1 MKIYLA
7 SLEQKVSFLQEINL
21 DIYVLSSFFTMRE
34 KFIEFIPCFKDF
46 ILDSGAFSF
55 MNCSIRNIGWNEYLK
70 KYAKFINEN
79 HIKNFFEL
87 DIDSIV
93 GYSKVKE
100 YRKELE
106 NLTGER
112 CIPVWHRSRGIDEF
126 FSLCDEYDYIALGGI
141 AIGHI
146 KPSEHKYFSYF
157 IQEAHKRNTKIHGLG
172 YTSISNLKKY
182 HFDSVDSTTW
192 TTGGRFGFIFRF
204 TGNSLI
210 REKISGSNTGMRL
223 SDCSILDKLNLKEWL
238 KFQKYAEVHL

>member
-7 SLEQKVSFLQEINL
+7 GLEMKHKYIEENINIL
-21 DIYVLSSFFTMRE
+21 YALSSFFTIRDDYAQ
-34 KFIEFIPCFKDF
+34 FIPHFKDF
-46 ILDSGAFSF
+46 ILDSGAFTF
-55 MNCSIRNIGWNEYLK
+55 MNCSIKNVDWNDYLK
-70 KYAKFINEN
+70 KYANFINDN
-79 HIKNFFEL
+79 KIKNFFEL

-106 NLTGER
+106 NLTGKR

-126 FSLCDEYDYIALGGI
+126 FNLCEEYNYIALGGI

-157 IQEAHKRNTKIHGLG
+157 IQEAHKRKTKIHGLG
-172 YTSISNLKKY
+172 YTSISNLTKY

-192 TTGGRFGFIFRF
+192 TTGGRFGFIYKF
-204 TGNSLI
+204 TGKTLV
-210 REKISGSNTGMRL
+210 REKISGGNTGMRI
-223 SDCSILDKLNLKEWL
+223 SNSYEIDKLNLKEWI

>member
-1 MKIYLA
+1 
-7 SLEQKVSFLQEINL
+7 
-21 DIYVLSSFFTMRE
+21 
-34 KFIEFIPCFKDF
+34 
-46 ILDSGAFSF
+46 
-55 MNCSIRNIGWNEYLK
+55 MNCSIKNVDWNDYLK
-70 KYAKFINEN
+70 KYANFINDN
-79 HIKNFFEL
+79 KIKNFFEL

-106 NLTGER
+106 NLTGKR

-126 FSLCDEYDYIALGGI
+126 FNLCEEYNYIALGGI

-157 IQEAHKRNTKIHGLG
+157 IQEAHKRKTKIHGLG
-172 YTSISNLKKY
+172 YTSILNLNKY

-192 TTGGRFGFIFRF
+192 TTGGRFGFIYKF
-204 TGNSLI
+204 TGKTLV
-210 REKISGSNTGMRL
+210 REKISGGNTGMRI
-223 SDCSILDKLNLKEWL
+223 SNSYEIDKLNLKEWI